1 MNIIKILEKIII
13 IIMIIMISGCVC
25 YIEPCYADSPIHP
38 DSGGGSN
45 TGNVSGNT
53 NKGLPSLDDN
63 YKPKASNGKPIEIV
77 EKILG
82 VLTIIGVIAMVIA
95 VAVMGFGLILGS
107 ASDKALKQEQMVGL
121 LIAAALIT
129 GGSLIARII
138 ISAAESM

>member
-1 MNIIKILEKIII
+1 MNIIKILEKIALITI
-13 IIMIIMISGCVC
+13 LFFICFSLFFEMPS
-25 YIEPCYADSPIHP
+25 YASEVP
-38 DSGGGSN
+38 DEGYEGSAVA
-45 TGNVSGNT
+45 GDAD
-53 NKGLPSLDDN
+53 KGLPSLNDN

-82 VLTIIGVIAMVIA
+82 VLTIIGVIAMVIV